1 VVKDERQTGFT
12 LMELLFTIA
21 VAAII
26 LSVGVPGFMSFI
38 DNNRAVTHTNDLVTA
53 LNLGRSE
60 ATRRGSTVI
69 VCSSVGGTGCDGD
82 EDWST
87 GWVVCTE
94 AAGACGQLLRSWPER
109 SGGAGVVV
117 EQNDLSQ
124 FRFLAR
130 GSVAGTAPLFE
141 VRLEK
146 CTGDQGRDVAVN
158 GAGRISV
165 SRMSCS

>member
-60 ATRRGSTVI
+60 ATRRGSTI
-69 VCSSVGGTGCDGD
+69 TVCSSLNGVACSDAN
-82 EDWST
+82 DWST
-87 GWVVCTE
+87 GWVVRS
-94 AAGACGQLLRSWPER
+94 AGGEVLRSWPKR
-109 SGGAGVVV
+109 SGGAGVITANVPQV
-117 EQNDLSQ
+117 Q
-124 FRFLAR
+124 FRAR
-130 GSVAGTAPLFE
+130 GSVAGGAPLFQ

-146 CTGDQGRDVAVN
+146 CTGEQRRNVAVN
-158 GAGRISV
+158 GAGRVSV
-165 SRMSCS
+165 SRVSCS

>member
-1 VVKDERQTGFT
+1 VVKDGRQKGFT

-69 VCSSVGGTGCDGD
+69 VCSSVGGTSCDGD

-87 GWVVCTE
+87 GWVVRT
-94 AAGACGQLLRSWPER
+94 AGAGGQLLRSWPER
-109 SGGAGVVV
+109 SGGAGVIV
-117 EQNDLSQ
+117 EKNNLSQ
-124 FRFLAR
+124 FQFLAR
-130 GSVAGTAPLFE
+130 GSVAGTAPSFE
-141 VRLEK
+141 VRLDK
-146 CTGDQGRDVAVN
+146 CKGAQGRDVEVN
-158 GAGRISV
+158 GAGRVSV
-165 SRMSCS
+165 ARKDCS

>member
-1 VVKDERQTGFT
+1 VVKDERQNGFT

-53 LNLGRSE
+53 LNLARSE
-60 ATRRGSTVI
+60 ATRRGSTVL
-69 VCSSVGGTGCDGD
+69 VCSSSDGVACSGG
-82 EDWST
+82 WSD
-87 GWVVCTE
+87 GWVVQL
-94 AAGACGQLLRSWPER
+94 AASGEVLRSWPKR
-109 SGGAGVVV
+109 SGGAGVVTANV
-117 EQNDLSQ
+117 SQVQ
-124 FRFLAR
+124 FRAR
-130 GSVAGTAPLFE
+130 GSVAGTPTPLFE

-158 GAGRISV
+158 GAGRIAV
-165 SRMSCS
+165 SRVDCL